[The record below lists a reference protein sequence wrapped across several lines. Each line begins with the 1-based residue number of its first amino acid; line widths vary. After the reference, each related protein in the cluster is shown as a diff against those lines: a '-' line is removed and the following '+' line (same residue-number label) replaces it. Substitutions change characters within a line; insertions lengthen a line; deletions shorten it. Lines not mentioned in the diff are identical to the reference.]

1 MLDSVSFFKK
11 PATSELGYELDKL
24 SNLYL
29 NPLSSRKIK
38 KAITFA
44 DNAHEGQYR
53 KSGEPYLVHPI
64 NVGLILASLK
74 MDADTIVAGLLHD
87 VVEDCEIPLA
97 RVKKEFGKNVGNLVN
112 GVTKFCLLYTS
123 DAADDA

>member
-74 MDADTIVAGLLHD
+74 MDADTIVAGLLPVSYTHLTL
-87 VVEDCEIPLA
+87 P
-97 RVKKEFGKNVGNLVN
+97 
-112 GVTKFCLLYTS
+112 TKRIV
-123 DAADDA
+123 